1 MTMTWEHEKTFEAA
15 LAQPNHPWRG
25 AALAF
30 EPELRRLREENANLR
45 AMNLSMD
52 GRERLEWTREVGRL
66 REELARVSTRRMQ
79 LAAEL
84 ASTAY
89 VRAKPWTGSYPGEL
103 APLRNPDHADTT
115 QDTTK
120 TRCARNEQETST
132 SAEDLAGV
140 SRTVAANWD
149 ENS

>member
-1 MTMTWEHEKTFEAA
+1 MSDKDFLEAMLAEHATLET
-15 LAQPNHPWRG
+15 RG
-25 AALAF
+25 
-30 EPELRRLREENANLR
+30 
-45 AMNLSMD
+45 
-52 GRERLEWTREVGRL
+52 ERVLIAEVRRL

-84 ASTAY
+84 AYAEGHITEEVASTAY

-103 APLRNPDHADTT
+103 EPLRNPDHADTT